1 MKHLAFVGWFWWL
14 TIVFDTCL
22 FLPFLYCVRYANRPD
37 QWRSRQASKQSTYKE
52 FYAAFGSGEAMS
64 SKSDS
69 FLSDT
74 SKSTSLAI
82 GVKNVRKEI
91 DHHLASSEKY
101 AKHTVVDD
109 VMKVKNK
116 KHEKG
121 HGGASDEKATG
132 SVNQKPFLSVDLKKN
147 KRHGQEERSKASRK
161 KLKVWWYGF
170 SNSDTFVRPHL
181 I

>member
-1 MKHLAFVGWFWWL
+1 
-14 TIVFDTCL
+14 VFDTCL

-101 AKHTVVDD
+101 AKHAVVDD

-121 HGGASDEKATG
+121 HGGASDEKATV

-161 KLKVWWYGF
+161 KLKV
-170 SNSDTFVRPHL
+170 
-181 I
+181 